1 MNNEYLVSARE
12 KMDKAI
18 SNLVD
23 RFTTVR
29 AGRANPAMLN
39 GIHVDYYGTPTAL
52 NSLANITVPEA
63 KTLMI
68 KPFDKSCLKDIV
80 KAIQEANLGI
90 NPTDN
95 GECVIL
101 TVPQLTEER
110 RKELTKQVKAMAE
123 DAKVAIR
130 NIRREDIP
138 DIVDIKINGWRKAYK
153 GLISDDILNSLN
165 EEQIIK
171 KLEKNYTESGF
182 IVAILNE
189 TIAGFCNY
197 IDSNKYTQDMADIDC
212 EILALYVKPELK
224 YNGIGTKLFNY
235 VLNVFKEK
243 NKSKMLLWCLKENE
257 PSKKFYE
264 KMGGKILTT
273 REFKIENENYIKE
286 VDYESWMDR
295 IDEILD
301 GKEENDEIISIFG
314 IFCSTLSFN

>member
-1 MNNEYLVSARE
+1 M
-12 KMDKAI
+12 
-18 SNLVD
+18 
-23 RFTTVR
+23 
-29 AGRANPAMLN
+29 
-39 GIHVDYYGTPTAL
+39 
-52 NSLANITVPEA
+52 
-63 KTLMI
+63 
-68 KPFDKSCLKDIV
+68 
-80 KAIQEANLGI
+80 
-90 NPTDN
+90 
-95 GECVIL
+95 
-101 TVPQLTEER
+101 
-110 RKELTKQVKAMAE
+110 KQIM
-123 DAKVAIR
+123 IR

-189 TIAGFCNY
+189 TIVGFCNY

-273 REFKIENENYIKE
+273 REFKIENENYIE
-286 VDYESWMDR
+286 VGYVYD
-295 IDEILD
+295 I
-301 GKEENDEIISIFG
+301 
-314 IFCSTLSFN
+314 